1 MFMRKIITISI
12 LFFSCFCF
20 SQVKT
25 IKKEPVKEPE
35 VLDCPSSS
43 TVQNEKPNSQEIVNK
58 ENANYS
64 ASFYKRK
71 TSEIKENPL
80 VALPINFNWLHHSLV

>member
-35 VLDCPSSS
+35 IIDCPSSS
-43 TVQNEKPNSQEIVNK
+43 TVQNEEIRGQVVNK
-58 ENANYS
+58 ENANYGVS
-64 ASFYKRK
+64 PYKRK

-80 VALPINFNWLHHSLV
+80 VALPTNFNWLHHSVV